1 MENKRFGLN
10 KMKLLL
16 KKRENKNKQKDKI
29 NKRLLKFQL
38 LRKNLKKYK
47 RKNLKKYKRKNLKK
61 YKRKIKVQNNKKR

>member
-1 MENKRFGLN
+1 MITFHKILLIQMENKRFGLN

-47 RKNLKKYKRKNLKK
+47 RK
-61 YKRKIKVQNNKKR
+61 IQVQNNKKR